1 MIDTFVQPVATW
13 SPTRS
18 IAQKPQSPAV
28 SCKQA
33 SWDVLAWQ
41 GEWESA
47 IVGHLAANRGRVELW
62 RLVNEIAVEAL
73 PECRWMLRENKT
85 EILAAI
91 KAMIHEGRVRRF
103 RKRWL
108 ISREVDDSHVI
119 PLEEFRHLRTPGT

>member
-1 MIDTFVQPVATW
+1 M
-13 SPTRS
+13 SS
-18 IAQKPQSPAV
+18 
-28 SCKQA
+28 KQA

-62 RLVNEIAVEAL
+62 RLVNEIAAEGL
-73 PECRWMLRENKT
+73 PECRWMLRKNKT

-91 KAMIHEGRVRRF
+91 KAMTHEGRVRRF

-108 ISREVDDSHVI
+108 ISRAADDRQIV
-119 PLEEFRHLRTPGT
+119 PLDQLSNLRIRRT